1 LFGSAGPFLK
11 AFDRDNAMKLFVGLG
26 NPGAQYA
33 FNRHNVGFMAVDAIA
48 AALNFPA
55 WRKRFSGLVTESRL
69 GREQVLLLKPQT
81 FMNESGRAAGE
92 AMRFYKLDESD
103 VIVFHDELD
112 LAPGKVRVKSG
123 GGVAGHNGLKSLT
136 AHIGNDYT
144 RVRIGIGHPGNR
156 ERVVGYVLHDFPK
169 ADYDWLEPLLA
180 AIADAAP
187 LLADGANDKF
197 QSQVAHQTQSPAEPE
212 RKAPRIEKKKTPA
225 PKTEA
230 APEKK
235 KKNEAPQQEG
245 PLAGMLRR
253 WLGS

>member
-1 LFGSAGPFLK
+1 
-11 AFDRDNAMKLFVGLG
+11 MKLFVGLG

-33 FNRHNVGFMAVDAIA
+33 FNRHNIGFMAVGAIA
-48 AALNFPA
+48 AAHDFSA
-55 WRKRFSGLVTESRL
+55 WRKRFSGLVTEGRL

-81 FMNESGRAAGE
+81 YMNESGRAAGE

-112 LAPGKVRVKSG
+112 LAPGKVRVKIG

-156 ERVVGYVLHDFPK
+156 DKVVGYVLHDFPK

-187 LLADGANDKF
+187 HLADGANDKF
-197 QSQVAHQTQSPAEPE
+197 QSQVAHQTQSGAEPE
-212 RKAPRIEKKKTPA
+212 QKAPRPEKKAPA
-225 PKTEA
+225 PKTEE

-235 KKNEAPQQEG
+235 KDEAPQQEG